1 MRFQIK
7 KPKRMIFN
15 KTKKTFRNKLK
26 RKRKT
31 TTITRSS
38 KGGSSFKKHVHFKTP
53 ISEIQY
59 F

>member
-31 TTITRSS
+31 TTITRR
-38 KGGSSFKKHVHFKTP
+38 KKEDTKTTWGHLKLRVARN
-53 ISEIQY
+53 
-59 F
+59 